1 MSDFT
6 RCLTGPAATPSMA
19 VMDVLHTTAFEPR
32 ATVPPLAA
40 DEIHVWFVAV
50 DAEGSPRAIGE
61 AARAA
66 LERLLCAYANRSQ
79 PPAIE
84 RGVHGKPFAPELP
97 GLDFNLSHAGPH
109 VLLAFARGQAIGID
123 LERCDRRLS
132 LDDIARRFFAAS
144 EAQALTRL
152 PPVAQRATFL
162 RLWTHKEAVLKAL
175 GTGLN
180 FGLDRVEFV
189 LDRDSE
195 VGALLNIAAEAGSVS
210 EWNLRRIDP
219 APGLMGALAWRGAAR
234 SVRAFTLAP

>member
-1 MSDFT
+1 MSDST
-6 RCLTGPAATPSMA
+6 WCLTGPAATPSMA
-19 VMDVLHTTAFEPR
+19 IMDLLHSTAFERR
-32 ATVPPLAA
+32 ATVSPLAA

-50 DAEGSPRAIGE
+50 DAGVSPRAIGE

-66 LERLLCAYANRSQ
+66 LERLLCAYANCAQ

-109 VLLAFARGQAIGID
+109 VLLAFARAQAIGID

-132 LDDIARRFFAAS
+132 LDGIAHRFFAAS

-152 PPVAQRATFL
+152 PPVAQRETFL

-175 GTGLN
+175 GTGIN
-180 FGLDRVEFV
+180 FGLDRVEFM
-189 LDRDSE
+189 LDRDNGVS
-195 VGALLNIAAEAGSVS
+195 ALLNIAAEAGSVS
-210 EWNLRRIDP
+210 EWNLHRIDP
-219 APGLMGALAWRGAAR
+219 APGLMGALAWRGATR